1 MANKKSHKVSRK
13 VKARKGSRTQM
24 KKKKTYRRKHR
35 GGAYD
40 PMSLSLAQGKQFAE
54 IHSTQHG
61 GGAALV
67 GAPVGDQGLLPDDLR
82 VAARIAPLDARLG
95 EISGMSDQ
103 PSIAPMKGGKRK
115 SRKGGKKSKK
125 SLKSRK
131 ASKKSRKASKKS
143 RKASK
148 KSRKAGKR
156 KMRGGAYS
164 PAPYNAPTMLLSSS
178 EAAKAG
184 TADFSNPL
192 LKH

>member
-1 MANKKSHKVSRK
+1 MANKKSRK
-13 VKARKGSRTQM
+13 VKARKASRTQR
-24 KKKKTYRRKHR
+24 KKKTYRRKHR

-40 PMSLSLAQGKQFAE
+40 PMAASLAQGKQYAE
-54 IHSTQHG
+54 LHSTQHG

-103 PSIAPMKGGKRK
+103 PTVAPMKGGRRK
-115 SRKGGKKSKK
+115 SRRAGKKSKK
-125 SLKSRK
+125 SRKGRK
-131 ASKKSRKASKKS
+131 ASKKSRKG

>member
-1 MANKKSHKVSRK
+1 MANKKSRK
-13 VKARKGSRTQM
+13 VKARKASRTQM
-24 KKKKTYRRKHR
+24 KKKTYRRKHR

-40 PMSLSLAQGKQFAE
+40 PMAASLAQGRQYSE
-54 IHSTQHG
+54 LHSNQHG
-61 GGAALV
+61 GGALV

-103 PSIAPMKGGKRK
+103 SSIAPMKGGRRKSRRGGKKSRKALKK
-115 SRKGGKKSKK
+115 SRKG
-125 SLKSRK
+125 RK
-131 ASKKSRKASKKS
+131 ASKKSRKSSKKS
-143 RKASK
+143 R
-148 KSRKAGKR
+148 KR

>member
-1 MANKKSHKVSRK
+1 MANKKSRKVSRK
-13 VKARKGSRTQM
+13 VKARKTSRTQR
-24 KKKKTYRRKHR
+24 KKKTYRRKHR

-40 PMSLSLAQGKQFAE
+40 PMVASLAQGKQFAE
-54 IHSTQHG
+54 IHSNQHG

-103 PSIAPMKGGKRK
+103 PSIAPMKGGRRK
-115 SRKGGKKSKK
+115 SRRGG
-125 SLKSRK
+125 
-131 ASKKSRKASKKS
+131 KKSRKASKKS
-143 RKASK
+143 RKGRKASKKSRKSSK

>member
-1 MANKKSHKVSRK
+1 MANKKSRKVSRK
-13 VKARKGSRTQM
+13 VKARKASR
-24 KKKKTYRRKHR
+24 KHKKTYRRKHR

-40 PMSLSLAQGKQFAE
+40 PMAASLAQGRQYSE
-54 IHSTQHG
+54 LHSNQHG
-61 GGAALV
+61 GGALV

-103 PSIAPMKGGKRK
+103 PSIAPMKGGRRKSRRGGKKSRKALKK
-115 SRKGGKKSKK
+115 SRKG
-125 SLKSRK
+125 RK
-131 ASKKSRKASKKS
+131 ASKKSRKS
-143 RKASK
+143 SK